1 MIKRTADHSDKVPA
15 KVSELAGGIPD
26 SLVGRVVKSAEG
38 TSTPEFRKDLATEW
52 VRLVAV
58 LLQDTCNYA
67 LKEGTTHVIPQF
79 VVRALGCEA
88 MRFFGFASAY
98 GSSRSVP
105 MQCQP
110 MLQNSAASEDAK
122 G

>member
-38 TSTPEFRKDLATEW
+38 TSTPEFRKDLATKW
-52 VRLVAV
+52 VRLVADLV
-58 LLQDTCNYA
+58 KDTCNYA
-67 LKEGTTHVIPQF
+67 LKVNTTDVLPQF
-79 VVRALGCEA
+79 VVHALGCEA
-88 MRFFGFASAY
+88 MRFSGFVSAY
-98 GSSRSVP
+98 DSSPSVP
-105 MQCQP
+105 IQCQT
-110 MLQNSAASEDAK
+110 MLQNSAASEDAE